1 MTTSNYIMDNKDEI
15 LRLDLKTDLN
25 VLEKQVLWAGLE
37 PGMAVADMGCGPGK
51 TTQHLNRMVQ
61 PLGTV
66 TGVDISQDRIDHANH
81 HYLDKGIRFFLGDVR
96 RPLTHLGEFDF
107 IFLRFVLEFYR
118 SGAEQIVRNLA
129 SLLKPGGILCLID
142 LDHNCL
148 NHYGIPPKLESA
160 INGVMASLEKNTE
173 FDAYAGR
180 KLYAHLYDQAF
191 EDIQVDVS
199 SHHLIYGDINGS
211 ETFNWGKKI
220 ERAAK
225 NSGYD
230 FKEFDNGY
238 EGFKKTSQA
247 FFNNPRRFTYTP
259 IVCCRG
265 CKPK

>member
-1 MTTSNYIMDNKDEI
+1 MTTSNYIMENKDEI

-51 TTQHLNRMVQ
+51 TTHHLNHMVQ
-61 PLGTV
+61 PLGSV

-81 HYLDKGIRFFLGDVR
+81 NYMDEGISYFLGDVR
-96 RPLTHLGEFDF
+96 RPLTLGAFDF

-118 SGAEQIVRNLA
+118 SDAEQIVRNLT

-148 NHYGIPPKLESA
+148 SHYGIPPKLESA
-160 INGVMASLEKNTE
+160 INGVMASLKKNTA

-191 EDIQVDVS
+191 EDIRVDVS
-199 SHHLIYGDINGS
+199 SHHLIYGDIDES

-220 ERAAK
+220 EIAAK

-238 EGFKKTSQA
+238 EGFKKTSRE

-259 IVCCRG
+259 IICCRG
-265 CKPK
+265 QKPK